1 MIERYQIRSR
11 DHFRNLTPILTVC
24 SCMALNYQ
32 QTEIDTDFPSEE
44 EMAMFEDAES
54 AHKLSFAKLEY
65 RSSQFSKSL
74 GMFGK
79 LGPTLGPALH
89 GFIREG
95 IRFSFSNLDANG
107 DDSLVLGSRLSFLLI
122 LSKYATWI
130 KKDKKHKS
138 KIQEYVDGMECKL
151 RSHEEFQE
159 VHADDLE
166 SLAVFRQVMDLK
178 ALSNKTGR
186 CSASVASVSPDN
198 DVDGDESLDN
208 VSDLPSP
215 VASTGGKSAGSRASH
230 SSRLSSTLPTLPET
244 KVYTREESPQD
255 DDSDSDTISH
265 FSGSKHSLSHMSSD
279 QSMDDKSEPIIIG
292 SETSCPPKRRKK

>member
-1 MIERYQIRSR
+1 MHGFKLPTI
-11 DHFRNLTPILTVC
+11 
-24 SCMALNYQ
+24 
-32 QTEIDTDFPSEE
+32 TELDTDFPSEE

-65 RSSQFSKSL
+65 RASQFSKSL
-74 GMFGK
+74 GVFGK
-79 LGPTLGPALH
+79 LGPNLGPALH

-130 KKDKKHKS
+130 KKNKMHKS
-138 KIQEYVDGMECKL
+138 KIQEYVDGMESEL
-151 RSHEEFQE
+151 RSHEEFEE

-166 SLAVFRQVMDLK
+166 SLAVFRQVMGLK
-178 ALSNKTGR
+178 ALSNGR
-186 CSASVASVSPDN
+186 SSASVASVSPND

-244 KVYTREESPQD
+244 KVYSPRKESPQD
-255 DDSDSDTISH
+255 SDSDSDTISH

-279 QSMDDKSEPIIIG
+279 QSMDNKSQPRNIG
-292 SETSCPPKRRKK
+292 SETLYPPKRRKK